1 MDHLLNKN
9 SGTILVVEDDVE
21 AKEVL
26 CATLELEGY
35 VVHTATNGFEAINAA
50 CALKPDVILMDII
63 MPGMDGIEATRILKS
78 DQVTR
83 HIPILIV
90 TVVDKR
96 EDIVSGL
103 TAGATDYITK
113 PFFMPELTARV
124 KAALTSRNHYEEK
137 VEITERYRQLVEN
150 ASEGIVIIQEGML
163 RFCNPKTLEITGF
176 SEEELTNR
184 AFVELVQPQDQR
196 NVLGYF
202 GNPLDIQQETTTHA
216 FRIVAKDGN
225 IKWLE
230 TNTVSVI
237 WEDRSAWLI
246 FLTDITERKRAE
258 KEKETI
264 QKQLLQAQKMEAVG
278 TLAGGIAHDFN
289 NLLQIVQGYADLLI
303 HSMNHDERQYLA
315 LQNIIGATKRGAE
328 LTRQLVTFSRT
339 AESHRLPLD
348 LNQKVQNVK
357 ELLGRTIPKMI
368 DIELQLTDDLRFVH
382 ADPTHVEQMLMNLVV
397 NAKDAMP
404 DGGKLIIKTE
414 HVILNEEFCKIHPD
428 ANPWMYALLTVA
440 DNGHGI
446 DKETLDHIFE
456 PFYTTKEVGK
466 GTGLGLAMVYGIVK
480 SHRGFVSCSSQPG
493 EGTTFKVYLPT
504 VEQEVEM
511 VEEKKIQASVTG
523 GKEKILLV
531 DDEEIIRDL
540 GVQILGE
547 FGYAVLTAPNGESAL
562 ELYRNNPGEIDLV
575 ILDLFMPGMGGMR
588 CLEELLKIN
597 PHLRII
603 ISSGYVVDGS
613 TEKTIEERA
622 RGYISKPFDREQI
635 LSLIRKVLDVN

>member
-1 MDHLLNKN
+1 M
-9 SGTILVVEDDVE
+9 
-21 AKEVL
+21 
-26 CATLELEGY
+26 
-35 VVHTATNGFEAINAA
+35 
-50 CALKPDVILMDII
+50 
-63 MPGMDGIEATRILKS
+63 
-78 DQVTR
+78 
-83 HIPILIV
+83 
-90 TVVDKR
+90 
-96 EDIVSGL
+96 
-103 TAGATDYITK
+103 
-113 PFFMPELTARV
+113 TARV

-184 AFVELVQPQDQR
+184 AFVELLQPQDQR

-230 TNTVSVI
+230 TNTVSII
-237 WEDRSAWLI
+237 WEDKSAWLI

-382 ADPTHVEQMLMNLVV
+382 ADPTHVEQMVMNLVV
-397 NAKDAMP
+397 NAKDAML

-414 HVILNEEFCKIHPD
+414 NVILNEEFCRIHPD

-504 VEQEVEM
+504 VEQEVAR
-511 VEEKKIQASVTG
+511 VEEKKTKASVQG
-523 GKEKILLV
+523 GKERILLV

-562 ELYRNNPGEIDLV
+562 ELYRNKPNEIDLV

-597 PHLRII
+597 PHVRII
-603 ISSGYVVDGS
+603 ISSGYVVNGS
-613 TEKTIEERA
+613 TEKTIEERT

-635 LSLIRKVLDVN
+635 LSLIREALDVS

>member
-1 MDHLLNKN
+1 MDHLLNKD

-26 CATLELEGY
+26 CATLEVEGY
-35 VVHTATNGFEAINAA
+35 VVHTAANGFEAINAA
-50 CALKPDVILMDII
+50 RALKPDVILMDII
-63 MPGMDGIEATRILKS
+63 MPGMDGIEATRIIKS

-96 EDIVSGL
+96 KDIVNGL

-124 KAALTSRNHYEEK
+124 KAALTSRNHYEK
-137 VEITERYRQLVEN
+137 KIEITERYRQLVEN
-150 ASEGIVIIQEGML
+150 ASEGILIIQDGML
-163 RFCNPKTLEITGF
+163 RFCNPKTREITGF

-184 AFVELVQPQDQR
+184 PFVELVQPQDQQ

-202 GNPLDIQQETTTHA
+202 GEPLDIEQETNTHA

-230 TNTVSVI
+230 TNTVSI
-237 WEDRSAWLI
+237 NWEDKSAWLS

-289 NLLQIVQGYADLLI
+289 NLLQIVQGYADVLI
-303 HSMNHDERQYLA
+303 QSMNHDERQYLA

-339 AESHRLPLD
+339 AEGHRLALD

-357 ELLGRTIPKMI
+357 ELLRRTIPKMI

-414 HVILNEEFCKIHPD
+414 NVILNEEFCKIHPD

-511 VEEKKIQASVTG
+511 VEEKKTKASVKG

-562 ELYRNNPGEIDLV
+562 ELYRNKPNEIDLV

-597 PHLRII
+597 PHVRII
-603 ISSGYVVDGS
+603 ISSGYVVNGS
-613 TEKTIEERA
+613 TEKTIEERT

-635 LSLIRKVLDVN
+635 LSLIREALDVN

>member
-1 MDHLLNKN
+1 
-9 SGTILVVEDDVE
+9 
-21 AKEVL
+21 
-26 CATLELEGY
+26 
-35 VVHTATNGFEAINAA
+35 
-50 CALKPDVILMDII
+50 
-63 MPGMDGIEATRILKS
+63 
-78 DQVTR
+78 
-83 HIPILIV
+83 
-90 TVVDKR
+90 
-96 EDIVSGL
+96 
-103 TAGATDYITK
+103 
-113 PFFMPELTARV
+113 
-124 KAALTSRNHYEEK
+124 
-137 VEITERYRQLVEN
+137 
-150 ASEGIVIIQEGML
+150 
-163 RFCNPKTLEITGF
+163 
-176 SEEELTNR
+176 
-184 AFVELVQPQDQR
+184 
-196 NVLGYF
+196 
-202 GNPLDIQQETTTHA
+202 
-216 FRIVAKDGN
+216 
-225 IKWLE
+225 
-230 TNTVSVI
+230 
-237 WEDRSAWLI
+237 
-246 FLTDITERKRAE
+246 
-258 KEKETI
+258 
-264 QKQLLQAQKMEAVG
+264 
-278 TLAGGIAHDFN
+278 
-289 NLLQIVQGYADLLI
+289 
-303 HSMNHDERQYLA
+303 
-315 LQNIIGATKRGAE
+315 
-328 LTRQLVTFSRT
+328 
-339 AESHRLPLD
+339 
-348 LNQKVQNVK
+348 
-357 ELLGRTIPKMI
+357 MI